1 MSKIRI
7 EKDNVILSIEEEDL
21 AQYEARGYK
30 KIKSNQTKTDI
41 KKAIKVDDKKTTKK
55 DTK

>member
-1 MSKIRI
+1 MSKIKI
-7 EKDNVILSIEEEDL
+7 EKDKLILSINEEDL

-30 KIKSNQTKTDI
+30 KMKAQKNEDAKKIVKTNE
-41 KKAIKVDDKKTTKK
+41 KVIKK